1 MYFNRCIHFNRL
13 PLIESRKGIS
23 PLRSHKTVLEGLPSY
38 GFSCSVTNVVK
49 TTDEPLPNK
58 AHFAFSLFLIAHHK
72 RIFILMQHKVIC
84 KFLLS
89 GICGRPVSSILP
101 VSRPSRSLGLRTH
114 DSQSLNCLPSIV
126 QHYLLLRRSYSRHTR
141 FAATR
146 RAGLLPQNL
155 I

>member
-72 RIFILMQHKVIC
+72 RIFILMQHKVIYSPL
-84 KFLLS
+84 FYFFQ
-89 GICGRPVSSILP
+89 RSS
-101 VSRPSRSLGLRTH
+101 
-114 DSQSLNCLPSIV
+114 
-126 QHYLLLRRSYSRHTR
+126 
-141 FAATR
+141 
-146 RAGLLPQNL
+146 
-155 I
+155 